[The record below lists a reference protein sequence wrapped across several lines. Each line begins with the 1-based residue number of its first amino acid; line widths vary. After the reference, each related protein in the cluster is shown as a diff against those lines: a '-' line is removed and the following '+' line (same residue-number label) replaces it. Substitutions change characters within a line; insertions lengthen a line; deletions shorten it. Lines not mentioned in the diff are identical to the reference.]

1 MPALPPSF
9 AKLGKARLTIDNNNA
24 MNTGLIIFFSL
35 LGGLLLWG
43 ILLYNQLVVL
53 KNNTQKAWSNTD
65 ILLKQRNEELPKLV
79 AVCKEHMQYEQE
91 TLQKVMEARNL
102 VASALQSGNMNALGA
117 AEDQLRIGLGNLFA
131 VAEAYPE
138 LKASDSFQ
146 HLRERVTGLEDS
158 IADRREFYNDFAN
171 NNNTRIEQFPDVII
185 AKAFSF
191 KHFRLMSFSVEETR
205 DVDVAAHFSS

>member
-1 MPALPPSF
+1 
-9 AKLGKARLTIDNNNA
+9 

-138 LKASDSFQ
+138 LKASESFQ